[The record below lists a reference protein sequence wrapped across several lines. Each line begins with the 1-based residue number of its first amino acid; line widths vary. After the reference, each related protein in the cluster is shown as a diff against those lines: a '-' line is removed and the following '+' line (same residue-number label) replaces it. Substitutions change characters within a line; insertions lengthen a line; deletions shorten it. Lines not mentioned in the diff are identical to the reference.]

1 MARTTR
7 SRRKMANTSD
17 APSTASS
24 LLSSTTTTP
33 FSNPTST
40 TYSTED
46 YTFNYSDLANF
57 AGYSLD
63 ELNHTGLWID
73 VWNGTEVADNVTER
87 LNATVLIPGGYCDEW
102 EAAQH
107 KLFQVSSCWVFF
119 SFYIPK
125 MEIKHQILHV
135 YSYSLSRINNLITLK
150 IIKFQRI
157 LLILY
162 SFGEFIFD
170 IVYIQSCSA
179 KGLCSQ

>member
-24 LLSSTTTTP
+24 LLSSTTTTTP

-40 TYSTED
+40 TYSTEG
-46 YTFNYSDLANF
+46 YTFNYSDLVNF

-63 ELNHTGLWID
+63 ELNHTGLWVD
-73 VWNGTEVADNVTER
+73 VWNGTEGTDNVTEK

-107 KLFQVSSCWVFF
+107 KLFQVSSYPCDSSPFASLCW
-119 SFYIPK
+119 K
-125 MEIKHQILHV
+125 
-135 YSYSLSRINNLITLK
+135 
-150 IIKFQRI
+150 
-157 LLILY
+157 
-162 SFGEFIFD
+162 
-170 IVYIQSCSA
+170 
-179 KGLCSQ
+179 